1 VNRVP
6 KLRKKA
12 GLEPTDTVEV
22 YYNVLGD
29 VAGGD
34 ASVLQQVFT
43 GQVWGCLLSL
53 LSLFLFGVFSFSLL
67 FLLPLFLVSLAFSF
81 SFRFSFS
88 LPAS

>member
-1 VNRVP
+1 MNRVQ
-6 KLRKKA
+6 KLQKKA

-43 GQVWGCLLSL
+43 GQVWSHFCCHGFEGHVHSLKLILLRKMIFCPSL
-53 LSLFLFGVFSFSLL
+53 MQ
-67 FLLPLFLVSLAFSF
+67 AM
-81 SFRFSFS
+81 
-88 LPAS
+88 